1 MKNKTMSQIKEL
13 FIKFLNTTKV
23 GLYLKENPKK
33 VVFILVV
40 IIFGIFFF
48 RNADTKIEVG
58 NLEKGNIEES
68 VSVSG
73 VVAPN
78 QESSLAFE
86 KAGRIQS
93 INVKVGDTVYVGQV
107 LASLAGG
114 TDYAGVLNARA
125 QLDAA
130 QANLEDA
137 KNGPSATDI
146 AVKQAAVDAALAN
159 LNSDYNSISDTI
171 RSVNTNLTDILGN
184 QIGTIFSFSSSYK
197 LSFNSCNQN
206 LQSQIETQRTLLDS
220 KMLSLNNLSQTFSV
234 SSLSKQADIDSQI
247 DAAGAQ
253 VYNTTISVSN
263 ILDDLNK
270 LLTSS
275 CSLSDASLDK
285 YRPLIS
291 SARNSISSTISNIN
305 TLKSKLITDR
315 NALSS
320 ANSIIAQTK
329 AGSTPERLKSL
340 QALVDQAN
348 ASLVSAQ
355 SNNAKNSIVAPFS
368 GTVTAVN
375 MNLGEISSP
384 NTPAIKIISSNN
396 LELKIKLSEVDLVK
410 VKAGNKAK
418 VYLDTYGNSVVFP
431 GVVSE
436 VDPAATKDGNVST
449 YYAKIDF
456 TSTDERIRS
465 GMNGSADIVTAAKEN
480 ADYILAK
487 YIKVDGASTT
497 VKVIKDITKL
507 KSTTSN
513 LDDKNIEIR
522 NVTLGIRSTDGK
534 IEILSGLS
542 SSDNLYPIGSEILSN
557 ATSTK

>member
-1 MKNKTMSQIKEL
+1 MSQIKEL

-23 GLYLKENPKK
+23 GLFLKENPKK

-48 RNADTKIEVG
+48 RNGETKINVG
-58 NLEKGNIEES
+58 RLEKGNIEES

-73 VVAPN
+73 IVAPN

-93 INVKVGDTVYVGQV
+93 INVKVGDKVSVGQT
-107 LASLAGG
+107 LASLSAG
-114 TDYAGVLNARA
+114 TDYAGVLNAKA

-130 QANLEDA
+130 QANLQDA

-146 AVKQAAVDAALAN
+146 AVKQVAIDAAQAN
-159 LNSDYNSISDTI
+159 LASDYNSISDMI

-184 QIGTIFSFSSSYK
+184 QVGNIFNSLYR
-197 LSFNSCNQN
+197 LNFNSCNQI
-206 LQSQIETQRTLLDS
+206 LQNQIETQRSLLDS
-220 KMLSLNNLSQTFSV
+220 KIASLNNLSQTFSI
-234 SSLSKQADIDSQI
+234 SSLSNQADIDSHI
-247 DAAGAQ
+247 DLAGAQ
-253 VYNTTISVSN
+253 VYNTTILVSN

-270 LLTSS
+270 LLTAS
-275 CSLSDASLDK
+275 CSIADSSLDK
-285 YRPLIS
+285 YRLTVS
-291 SARNSISSTISNIN
+291 TARSSISSTISNIN
-305 TLKSKLITDR
+305 TLKSKLTTDR

-320 ANSIIAQTK
+320 ANSIMAQLK
-329 AGSTPERLKSL
+329 AGSTPERIKSL
-340 QALVDQAN
+340 QAIVDQAN

-355 SNNAKNSIVAPFS
+355 SNNAKNSITAPFS

-410 VKAGNKAK
+410 VKVGNKAK
-418 VYLDTYGNSVVFP
+418 VYLDTYGNSVVFS
-431 GVVSE
+431 GVVSQ
-436 VDPAATKDGNVST
+436 VDPAATTEGNVST

-465 GMNGSADIVTAAKEN
+465 GMNGSADIVTAEKEN
-480 ADYILAK
+480 ADYIFAK
-487 YIKVDGASTT
+487 YIKVDGVNTT
-497 VKVIKDITKL
+497 VKVIKDIAKL

-513 LDDKNIEIR
+513 MDDKNIEIR

>member
-1 MKNKTMSQIKEL
+1 MSQIKNFYSKYIESTKFTA
-13 FIKFLNTTKV
+13 FI
-23 GLYLKENPKK
+23 KENPKK
-33 VVFILVV
+33 TIFILLVVVFG
-40 IIFGIFFF
+40 FFFF

-58 NLEKGNIEES
+58 HLQKGKIEEV

-73 VVAPN
+73 TVAPN

-93 INVKVGDTVYVGQV
+93 INIKVGDTVYVGQV

-114 TDYAGVLNARA
+114 TDYAGVLNAKA
-125 QLDAA
+125 QLESAE
-130 QANLEDA
+130 ANLQDA

-146 AVKQAAVDAALAN
+146 AVKQSAVDAAQAN
-159 LNSDYNSISDTI
+159 LASDYSSISDMI

-184 QIGTIFSFSSSYK
+184 QIGNIFYLSSSVYR
-197 LSFNSCNQN
+197 LNFNSCNQT
-206 LQSQIETQRTLLDS
+206 LQGQIESERTLLDS
-220 KMLSLNNLSQTFSV
+220 KMASLNSLASSFSV
-234 SSLSKQADIDSQI
+234 TSLSSQSDIDSQI
-247 DAAGAQ
+247 DTAGAE
-253 VYNTTISVSN
+253 VYNTTILVSN
-263 ILDDLNK
+263 TLNDLNK
-270 LLTSS
+270 LLTAS
-275 CSLSDASLDK
+275 CSISDTSLDK
-285 YRPLIS
+285 YRSSVS
-291 SARNSISSTISNIN
+291 SARTSISSTISNIS
-305 TLKSKLITDR
+305 TLKSKLTTDR
-315 NALSS
+315 NSLSS
-320 ANSIIAQTK
+320 ANTVIAQLK
-329 AGSTPERLKSL
+329 AGSTPERIKSL

-348 ASLVSAQ
+348 ASLISAQ
-355 SNNAKNSIVAPFS
+355 SNDAKNSIVAPFS
-368 GTVTAVN
+368 GTITSVN

-410 VKAGNKAK
+410 VKAGNKAN
-418 VYLDTYGNSVVFP
+418 VYLDTYGDSVVFP
-431 GVVSE
+431 GVVSQ
-436 VDPAATKDGNVST
+436 VDPAATSEGNVST

-465 GMNGSADIVTAAKEN
+465 GMNGSADIVTAGKEN
-480 ADYILAK
+480 ADYVLAK
-487 YIKVDGASTT
+487 YIKVDGTNTT
-497 VKVIKDITKL
+497 IKVIKDISKL

-513 LDDKNIEIR
+513 TDDKNIEIR

>member
-1 MKNKTMSQIKEL
+1 MSQIKEL

-23 GLYLKENPKK
+23 GIYLKENPKK
-33 VVFILVV
+33 VVFILIV

-48 RNADTKIEVG
+48 RNGETKISVG
-58 NLEKGNIEES
+58 RLEKGNIEES

-73 VVAPN
+73 IVAPN

-93 INVKVGDTVYVGQV
+93 INVKVGDKVSVGQT
-107 LASLAGG
+107 LSSLAGG
-114 TDYAGVLNARA
+114 TDYAGVLNAKA

-130 QANLEDA
+130 EANLQDA

-184 QIGTIFSFSSSYK
+184 QIGTIFSFSSSYR
-197 LSFNSCNQN
+197 LSFNSCNQS
-206 LQSQIETQRTLLDS
+206 LQSQIETQRNLLDS
-220 KMLSLNNLSQTFSV
+220 KMASLNNLSQTFTV
-234 SSLSKQADIDSQI
+234 ASLSTQADIDSQI
-247 DAAGAQ
+247 DVAGDQ
-253 VYNTTISVSN
+253 VYNTTILVSN

-291 SARNSISSTISNIN
+291 SARSSISSTISNIN
-305 TLKSKLITDR
+305 TLKSKLTTDR

-320 ANSIIAQTK
+320 ANSIMAQLK
-329 AGSTPERLKSL
+329 AGSTPERIKSL

-348 ASLVSAQ
+348 ANLVSAQ

-368 GTVTAVN
+368 GTITAVN

-465 GMNGSADIVTAAKEN
+465 GMNGSADIVTAEKEN
-480 ADYILAK
+480 ADYIFAK
-487 YIKVDGASTT
+487 YIKVDGTNTT
-497 VKVIKDITKL
+497 VKVIKDIAKL

-513 LDDKNIEIR
+513 VDDKNIEIR

>member
-1 MKNKTMSQIKEL
+1 MSQIKEL

-23 GLYLKENPKK
+23 GLFLKENPKK
-33 VVFILVV
+33 VVFILIV

-48 RNADTKIEVG
+48 RNGETKISVG
-58 NLEKGNIEES
+58 RLEKGNIEES

-73 VVAPN
+73 IVAPN

-93 INVKVGDTVYVGQV
+93 INVKVGDKVSVGQT
-107 LASLAGG
+107 LSSLAGG
-114 TDYAGVLNARA
+114 TDYAGVLNAKA

-130 QANLEDA
+130 EANLQDA

-184 QIGTIFSFSSSYK
+184 QIGTIFSFSSSYR
-197 LSFNSCNQN
+197 LSFNSCNQS
-206 LQSQIETQRTLLDS
+206 LQSQIETQRNLLDS
-220 KMLSLNNLSQTFSV
+220 KMASLNNLSQTFTV
-234 SSLSKQADIDSQI
+234 ASLSTQADIDSQI
-247 DAAGAQ
+247 DVAGDQ
-253 VYNTTISVSN
+253 VYNTTILVSN

-291 SARNSISSTISNIN
+291 SARSSISSTISNIN
-305 TLKSKLITDR
+305 TLKSKLTTDR

-320 ANSIIAQTK
+320 ANSIMAQLK
-329 AGSTPERLKSL
+329 AGSTPERIKSL

-348 ASLVSAQ
+348 ANLVSAQ

-368 GTVTAVN
+368 GTITAVN

-465 GMNGSADIVTAAKEN
+465 GMNGSADIVTAEKEN
-480 ADYILAK
+480 ADYIFAK
-487 YIKVDGASTT
+487 YIKVDGTNTT
-497 VKVIKDITKL
+497 VKVIKDIAKL

-513 LDDKNIEIR
+513 VDDKNIEIR